1 MIHPPFMHN
10 ETHNSPTPTR
20 PRHILFTRRTH
31 AGNRHSVRSR
41 PWLCSPRRKPS
52 SKDVRTGP
60 ACSVERERAVLAVL
74 VEHHGRVV
82 DRSSLRHQAGLG
94 ELNPRRCDALLV
106 RVRAALGD
114 DAIVTVRRRGWML
127 RTEAIAIAA
136 AIVAALPG

>member
-1 MIHPPFMHN
+1 MALLAPAEAVVEGRAH
-10 ETHNSPTPTR
+10 
-20 PRHILFTRRTH
+20 
-31 AGNRHSVRSR
+31 
-41 PWLCSPRRKPS
+41 
-52 SKDVRTGP
+52 RTG
-60 ACSVERERAVLAVL
+60 VLGQRERAVLAVL

-82 DRSSLRHQAGLG
+82 DRSSLRHHAGLG
-94 ELNPRRCDALLV
+94 ELSPRRCDALLV